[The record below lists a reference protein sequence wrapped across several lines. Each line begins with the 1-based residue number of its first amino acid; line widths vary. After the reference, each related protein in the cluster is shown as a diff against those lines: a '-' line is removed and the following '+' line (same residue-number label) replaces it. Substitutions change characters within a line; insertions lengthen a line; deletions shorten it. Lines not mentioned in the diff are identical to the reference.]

1 MNGLDRLPATDPTGI
16 LRYRDGIYAVDL
28 LTAAITEFRLFDH
41 LKAHPGSLEDLC
53 RHFGWD
59 ERPADVLLT
68 LCLCHG
74 LVDRNDAGIFSA
86 GEKALEHLCSDSPWD
101 LSPYYASL
109 RDRPVVGDFVRVLKS
124 GRPAHW
130 SGLDEADDDW
140 HGAMLKEEFANT
152 FTGAMDCR
160 GVFLGRKL
168 VETVADLLP
177 QTGKLLD
184 VGGGSGVYACA
195 FAAGAPELKAV
206 VLEQAPVDAI
216 ARAKIGER
224 GLQDR
229 VDVATGNM
237 FDDPWPDV
245 CEVHLFSNVMHDWS
259 GPEISRLL
267 SRSRETIVKG
277 GLLLI
282 HEAFLDAD
290 KRGPLPVA
298 EYSCILAHSTQG
310 RCYSV
315 AEMRSFV
322 EEAGFTYREHR
333 NTGGDRS
340 VVIATDPG

>member
-1 MNGLDRLPATDPTGI
+1 MNGLDRLPASDPTGI

-28 LTAAITEFRLFDH
+28 LTAAITEFRFFDH
-41 LKAHPGSLEDLC
+41 LKAHPGTLTDLC

-74 LVDRNDAGIFSA
+74 LVDRDVEGVFTAGV
-86 GEKALEHLCSDSPWD
+86 KALEHLCGDSPWD

-109 RDRPVVGDFVRVLKS
+109 RNRPVVEDFVRVLKS

-130 SGLDEADDDW
+130 RGLNEADDDW

-160 GVFLGRKL
+160 GVYLGRKL

-177 QTGKLLD
+177 SGGKLLD

-195 FAAGAPELKAV
+195 FAAGIPDLRAV
-206 VLEQAPVDAI
+206 VLEQAPVDGI
-216 ARAKIGER
+216 ARSRISER
-224 GLQDR
+224 GLSDR
-229 VDVATGNM
+229 VDVATGDM
-237 FDDPWPDV
+237 FDDPWPTD
-245 CEVHLFSNVMHDWS
+245 CQVHLFSNVMHDW
-259 GPEISRLL
+259 GAPEISRLL
-267 SRSRETIVKG
+267 KHSREAIGKG
-277 GLLLI
+277 GLILV

-298 EYSCILAHSTQG
+298 EYSCILVHATQG

-315 AEMRSFV
+315 AEMRRFL
-322 EEAGFTYREHR
+322 EEAGFNYLEHR

-340 VVIATDPG
+340 VVIATVPG